1 MSKIGEIIRIKPNIV
16 AKDTARLFGL
26 VGPFRKFL
34 TQDLLGS
41 KDRIFSEI

>member
-1 MSKIGEIIRIKPNIV
+1 MVDVSVRSMGRTGVKRYGKIVQSGRTIR
-16 AKDTARLFGL
+16 R
-26 VGPFRKFL
+26 FL